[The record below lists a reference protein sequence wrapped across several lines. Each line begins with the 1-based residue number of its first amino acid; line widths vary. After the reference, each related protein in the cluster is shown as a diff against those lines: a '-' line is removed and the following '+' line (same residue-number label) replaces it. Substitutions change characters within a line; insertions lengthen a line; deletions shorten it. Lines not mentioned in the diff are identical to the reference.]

1 MGSCAYAHGDH
12 RSCLAIDINGE
23 HGGDMKRN
31 PKNARLS
38 AGLAMTAAFL
48 LTATLGQAWAANDQK
63 SADTYTWS
71 AELVSFDPS
80 SRMIT
85 VKSHID
91 GASAIEGLDE
101 LKQGDPIT
109 LTWVGLTWGAGI
121 RGVTRGH
128 EASTATGA
136 STDTDAL
143 MLPAEFVGTEM
154 DDQYITYRLPIPAD
168 AAAKIQALKAGD
180 WVTATSP
187 RHPADTKSA
196 VVAIRGYNDVS

>member
-1 MGSCAYAHGDH
+1 
-12 RSCLAIDINGE
+12 
-23 HGGDMKRN
+23 MKTN
-31 PKNARLS
+31 PKNARIS
-38 AGLAMTAAFL
+38 AGLALTAAAFL
-48 LTATLGQAWAANDQK
+48 LTATLGQAWAATDQK
-63 SADTYTWS
+63 SAGTYTWS

-80 SRMIT
+80 TRMIT
-85 VKSHID
+85 VKSHVD

-128 EASTATGA
+128 EASAATGA
-136 STDTDAL
+136 STDAL
-143 MLPAEFVGTEM
+143 TLPAEFVSTEM

-168 AAAKIQALKAGD
+168 ASGKIQALKAGD

-187 RHPADTKSA
+187 RHPSDPKSA
-196 VVAIRGYNDVS
+196 VLAIRGYNDVS